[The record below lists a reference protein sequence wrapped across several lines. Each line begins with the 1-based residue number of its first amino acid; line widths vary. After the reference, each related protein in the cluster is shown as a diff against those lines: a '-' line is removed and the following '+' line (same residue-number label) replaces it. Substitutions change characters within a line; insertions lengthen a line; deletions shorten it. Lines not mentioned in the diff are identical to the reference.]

1 MSVLPCYVLNCHVI
15 ETLLM
20 LPPKTKRQFHKQV
33 GSFWS
38 WRIESISSHI
48 VIILVKYMLAKLM
61 KEHTIKWKFHLL
73 SNKSYGLQSPLAHI
87 PKPLSLL
94 TCSGSR
100 GQVNE
105 IWCVYLRMSVQE
117 FICERENGKSQYKT
131 MFKSHRAMSNG
142 SRRIPRMHK
151 SALGPPVK
159 LVILCKR
166 SPPS

>member
-1 MSVLPCYVLNCHVI
+1 MSVLPCYMLNCHVI

-61 KEHTIKWKFHLL
+61 KEHTTKWKFHLL

-87 PKPLSLL
+87 PKPLSLFSPVL
-94 TCSGSR
+94 
-100 GQVNE
+100 
-105 IWCVYLRMSVQE
+105 VQE
-117 FICERENGKSQYKT
+117 VRLMRFGVYICVCLYRSLYVKER
-131 MFKSHRAMSNG
+131 MASHSIRQCL
-142 SRRIPRMHK
+142 R
-151 SALGPPVK
+151 
-159 LVILCKR
+159 VIEPCQMAPEEYPECTSLH
-166 SPPS
+166 SVLQ